1 MWCPLD
7 IENRK
12 VCGEAL
18 YFGAVGSGE
27 LEKEKMS
34 MREEGVGGGFSL
46 FLLIAFA
53 KDLNRRG

>member
-1 MWCPLD
+1 MRCPLD

-12 VCGEAL
+12 VCGETL

-34 MREEGVGGGFSL
+34 MREEGKKGGFSL
-46 FLLIAFA
+46 FLLVAFA
-53 KDLNRRG
+53 TDLIG

>member
-1 MWCPLD
+1 MRCPLD

-18 YFGAVGSGE
+18 YFGAVGSGK

-53 KDLNRRG
+53 KGLDKIG

>member
-1 MWCPLD
+1 MRCPLD

-18 YFGAVGSGE
+18 YFGAGGSGE

-34 MREEGVGGGFSL
+34 MREEGKKGGGGFSL
-46 FLLIAFA
+46 FSCSLL
-53 KDLNRRG
+53 LQRT

>member
-1 MWCPLD
+1 MRCPLD

-18 YFGAVGSGE
+18 YFGAVGIGE
-27 LEKEKMS
+27 LGKRKLS
-34 MREEGVGGGFSL
+34 MREEGEGGFSL

-53 KDLNRRG
+53 TDLIG

>member
-1 MWCPLD
+1 MRCPLD

-27 LEKEKMS
+27 LEKEQMS
-34 MREEGVGGGFSL
+34 MREEGKKEGFQSFSCSL
-46 FLLIAFA
+46 LLQ
-53 KDLNRRG
+53 RT

>member
-1 MWCPLD
+1 MRCPLD

-34 MREEGVGGGFSL
+34 MREERGGGLFQSV

-53 KDLNRRG
+53 TDLIG

>member
-34 MREEGVGGGFSL
+34 MREERGGGVSVFSSS
-46 FLLIAFA
+46 LL
-53 KDLNRRG
+53 LQRT

>member
-1 MWCPLD
+1 MRCPLD

-34 MREEGVGGGFSL
+34 MREEGGRVQSVLARCFCSGLG
-46 FLLIAFA
+46 
-53 KDLNRRG
+53 